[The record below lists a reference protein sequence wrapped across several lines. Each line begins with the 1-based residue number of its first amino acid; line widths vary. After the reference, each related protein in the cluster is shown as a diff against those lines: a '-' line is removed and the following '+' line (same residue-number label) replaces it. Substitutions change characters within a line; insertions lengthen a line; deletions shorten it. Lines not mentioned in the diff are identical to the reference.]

1 METKQAIVIRR
12 DLGMSKGKCAV
23 QASHAS
29 VEAVLRTL
37 KREKEKIEM
46 WRKEGMKKVVLG
58 VDNLDKLVELKKQ
71 ADQEGLIA
79 YIVRDAG
86 RTEIPAGTETA
97 LAIGPDDEK
106 RIDMITGK
114 LKSL

>member
-1 METKQAIVIRR
+1 
-12 DLGMSKGKCAV
+12 
-23 QASHAS
+23 

>member
-1 METKQAIVIRR
+1 MEIKQAIVIRR

-37 KREKEKIEM
+37 KKEKNKIEL
-46 WRKEGMKKVVLG
+46 WRREGMKKVVLG
-58 VDNLDKLVELKKQ
+58 VENLEELIELKKQ

-86 RTEIPAGTETA
+86 RTEVPAGTETA
-97 LAIGPDDEK
+97 LAIGPDEES
-106 RIDMITGK
+106 RIDKITGK

>member
-106 RIDMITGK
+106 RIDRITGK